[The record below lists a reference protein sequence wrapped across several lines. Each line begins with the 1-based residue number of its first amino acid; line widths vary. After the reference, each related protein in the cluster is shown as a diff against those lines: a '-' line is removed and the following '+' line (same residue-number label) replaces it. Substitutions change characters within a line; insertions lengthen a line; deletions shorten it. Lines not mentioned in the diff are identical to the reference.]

1 MATELQPPEGSISIG
16 PPTTTAQ
23 SPDPLPI
30 DHSNPKAGPSATNN
44 PGPSLAPKRQR
55 RPSVRLGEIGGDP
68 PYDHLNR
75 RPIRTWRFH
84 KDPSFASKA
93 SRTRPLT
100 NLVNGGKSN
109 YQATLEPTE
118 NYTVATEFTH
128 RKPKNKKAA
137 KRVRTNWNK
146 FESVVHNGGVG
157 AGGEGIVDS
166 GNNFDEEQNNNNA
179 EFQDFEPE
187 GSEIPLLKEQSPVNS
202 VENMGLQY
210 WDQQRRGSRVRVSES
225 NGIIHDEIDSQE
237 QRSGRNVAVR
247 EWLIGLGLGRYA
259 PVFEIHEVDDE
270 VLPMLTLED
279 LKDMGINAV
288 GSRRKMYSAILKL
301 RKGFS

>member
-1 MATELQPPEGSISIG
+1 MATEIQPPEGSISIG

-23 SPDPLPI
+23 SPGPSPI
-30 DHSNPKAGPSATNN
+30 DHSNPKAGPSAINN
-44 PGPSLAPKRQR
+44 SGPSLAPKRQR

-68 PYDHLNR
+68 PYDNLNR
-75 RPIRTWRFH
+75 RPNKTWRFH
-84 KDPSFASKA
+84 KDPSFVTKT

-100 NLVNGGKSN
+100 NLVNGGESN
-109 YQATLEPTE
+109 FQDTLEPVE
-118 NYTVATEFTH
+118 NYTIAMEFTH
-128 RKPKNKKAA
+128 RKPKIKKAT

-146 FESVVHNGGVG
+146 FESAVNNGG
-157 AGGEGIVDS
+157 GGGGVIVDS
-166 GNNFDEEQNNNNA
+166 GNNFDEEQKNNNA
-179 EFQDFEPE
+179 EFQSFEPE
-187 GSEIPLLKEQSPVNS
+187 GSESPLLKEQSPVNS

-225 NGIIHDEIDSQE
+225 NGIIHDEMNSQE

-301 RKGFS
+301 QKGFS